1 MALDSFIPELWAS
14 RLLENLN
21 NAHVATQ
28 AGVVN
33 RDYEG
38 EIRQKGDTVRIGSIG
53 RITVSDYSRDTDIN
67 APEALNEASQSL
79 LIDQAKYFNFAVDD
93 VDAAQSA
100 VSVMDSAMRES
111 AWGLNDVAD
120 THVLTKMAT
129 NAGNAIG
136 STGSPQAPT
145 VANSLAYE
153 LLVDAGVSL
162 AEDNANDDNR
172 FAIVPPW
179 FAGLLKKDD
188 RFTGSGSEASSAT
201 LRNGQIGEVDGL
213 RVLRSNNLP
222 KEGAGTSG
230 LYTQIIVGHA
240 SATSYAEQ
248 INKVEAYRP
257 ERRFADAVKGLHVY
271 GAKVV
276 RPDNLVVITADRP

>member
-1 MALDSFIPELWAS
+1 MALDSFIPELWAA
-14 RLLENLN
+14 RLLTNLN
-21 NAHVATQ
+21 NVHVATQ

-38 EIRQKGDTVRIGSIG
+38 EIRGAGDTVRIGSIG
-53 RITVSDYSRDTDIN
+53 RITISSYTRDTDIN
-67 APEALNEASQSL
+67 APEALDEASQVL

-100 VSVMDSAMRES
+100 VSVMDGAMGEA
-111 AWGLNDVAD
+111 AWGLNDTAD
-120 THVLTKMAT
+120 THVLNKMST
-129 NAGNAIG
+129 TAGNAIG
-136 STGSPQAPT
+136 TTAAPSAPT
-145 VANSLAYE
+145 VANALAYE
-153 LLVDAGVSL
+153 LLVDAGTLLS
-162 AEDNANDDNR
+162 EDNAPSGGR

-179 FAGLLKKDD
+179 FKGLLKKDD
-188 RFTGSGSEASSAT
+188 RFVGSGSEASSAR
-201 LRNGQIGEVDGL
+201 LLNGELGEVDGI
-213 RVLRSNNLP
+213 RVLESNNLV
-222 KEGAGTSG
+222 KEGAGTTG
-230 LYTQIIVGHA
+230 LYTQIIVGHG

>member
-53 RITVSDYSRDTDIN
+53 RITVSSYSRDNDIN

-100 VSVMDSAMRES
+100 VSVMDSAMREA

-120 THVLTKMAT
+120 QHVLDKMAA

-136 STGSPQAPT
+136 STTTPSAPT
-145 VANSLAYE
+145 TANDLAYE
-153 LLVDAGVSL
+153 LLVDANVELDG
-162 AEDNANDDNR
+162 DNAPSDGR

-179 FAGLLKKDD
+179 FRGLLKKDD
-188 RFTGSGSEASSAT
+188 RFTGSGSEASSAR
-201 LRNGQIGEVDGL
+201 LLNGEIGEVDGL
-213 RVLRSNNLP
+213 RVLVSNNLP
-222 KEGAGTSG
+222 TETDGSSGT
-230 LYTQIIVGHA
+230 YTQIIAGHA

-248 INKVEAYRP
+248 INKVEAFRP

-271 GAKVV
+271 GSKVV
-276 RPDNLVVITADRP
+276 RPDSLVVITADRP

>member
-1 MALDSFIPELWAS
+1 MALDAFIPELWSA
-14 RLLENLN
+14 RLLVNLN
-21 NAHVATQ
+21 NRHVATQ
-28 AGVVN
+28 EGVVN

-38 EIRQKGDTVRIGSIG
+38 EISQKGDTVRIGSIG

-67 APEALNEASQSL
+67 APEALDEASQAL

-93 VDAAQSA
+93 VDRAQSA
-100 VSVMDSAMRES
+100 ISVMDGAMSEA

-120 THVLTKMAT
+120 QHVLDKMAT
-129 NAGNAIG
+129 NAGNALG
-136 STGSPQAPT
+136 TTGTPLAPT

-153 LLVDAGVSL
+153 ILVDAGVFLS
-162 AEDNANDDNR
+162 EDNANDDNR

-179 FAGLLKKDD
+179 YAGLLKKDD
-188 RFTGSGSEASSAT
+188 RFTGSGSEASSAA
-201 LRNGQIGEVDGL
+201 LRNGEIGEVDGL

-222 KEGAGTSG
+222 KETDGSSGT
-230 LYTQIIVGHA
+230 YTQLIVGHA

-271 GAKVV
+271 GSKVV